1 MEMNASDNRCRLVA
15 GPGERFRAIHDEILS
30 GWDNPACRKR
40 AMFGPQRETDAIFL
54 RYTPHSSHTPRL
66 TEKGPID
73 TYYSLHG
80 YDVIDAEEASLFPE
94 TIRWL
99 REMGDCLLGH
109 LQRVV
114 ILGLRPGRYVYKH
127 IDLGSH
133 YVCRD
138 RYHLVVQSECSP
150 AYVDGRWYEWREGE
164 LWWLNNKLPHGA
176 HNPGKT
182 ARIHL
187 QFDILP
193 YDRVADARALADV
206 HPFKEHATD
215 PFKIYRH
222 SEPDDK
228 DLTWTPTASS

>member
-1 MEMNASDNRCRLVA
+1 MNASDNRCRPAVA
-15 GPGERFRAIHDEILS
+15 PGERFKAIREEILS

-54 RYTPHSSHTPRL
+54 RYTPDSSHTPRL

-94 TIRWL
+94 TFRWL
-99 REMGDCLLGH
+99 HEMADRLLGH
-109 LQRVV
+109 LQRAV
-114 ILGLRPGRYVYKH
+114 ILGLRPGSYVHKH

-138 RYHLVVQSECSP
+138 RYHLVVQSELSP
-150 AYVDGRWYEWREGE
+150 TYVDGRWYEWREGE
-164 LWWLNNKLPHGA
+164 LWWLNNKLPHGS

-193 YDRVADARALADV
+193 YERVAEARALAEA

-222 SEPDDK
+222 IEPDDK
-228 DLTWTPTASS
+228 ELTWTSTASS